1 MANFLGPYLVPPSAM
16 QYNNYVSS
24 FNLGPQSTSQ
34 TPGQIPYHSKGVLI
48 GPKQNPQQFSPS
60 DGASEFS
67 NARHQY
73 ANTATSVKQQ
83 YLARQKVLAENN
95 VNKFFSPS
103 SQREYATSSHMNYIA
118 PISSSERMRALKAN
132 AVGKKS
138 ANFGGGPF
146 GYKNVQNTSEIRTA
160 TRRVRSGGCVAPA
173 KKGSI
178 FNPSCLSGGGICNIG
193 AFATQGY

>member
-1 MANFLGPYLVPPSAM
+1 MANVLGPYLVRPSAV
-16 QYNNYVSS
+16 QYNNYVCS

-48 GPKQNPQQFSPS
+48 GPKQNPPQFSPS

-95 VNKFFSPS
+95 TFKVFSPS

-118 PISSSERMRALKAN
+118 PISSSERIRALKAN

-138 ANFGGGPF
+138 ANFNGGPY
-146 GYKNVQNTSEIRTA
+146 GYKNVENKSEIRTA
-160 TRRVRSGGCVAPA
+160 TRRARSGGCIAPA

-178 FNPSCLSGGGICNIG
+178 FNRTCTAGGGICNIG
-193 AFATQGY
+193 AIANQDY